1 MVDAP
6 TFPTGIGNKKTATK
20 TYIWLPDSK
29 GVLKKVEST
38 VAKKA
43 FVNLPAGSQVALA
56 EYLIATN
63 IKPTDASRKTLWNS
77 LVDGAVESY
86 KKGKKETPW
95 DSLDTLI
102 KNAPDLTP
110 ESVAYTEYD
119 DITAD
124 ALLSNIAK
132 SLGFDTSLITAAE
145 KTDFITKLNEQAKA
159 SGRVVQRK
167 VTGGGTETVTTPSLF
182 NAKDFTE
189 SWLWAKVNLDDVK
202 TIPGKAI
209 AQISSVKS
217 VLRAYNVTKFS
228 TKEINEFGIQ
238 LASGKLTADSLAETL
253 SAEASKNY
261 PLYASR
267 FANNTKLTV
276 RDIAEPAINII
287 AKYWEIDPESI
298 DLDNDMLDKF
308 LRPDGTVGKAEPMS
322 LADLTMAVKNH
333 PNAEK
338 TTWANEAARDGAVG
352 VARAMG
358 FGV

>member
-1 MVDAP
+1 MAEKP
-6 TFPTGIGNKKTATK
+6 EFPVIGNKKTATK

-43 FVNLPAGSQVALA
+43 FANLPTDSQVALA
-56 EYLIATN
+56 EYLMSTN
-63 IKPTDASRKTLWNS
+63 VKPTDAARKTLWNT
-77 LVDGAVESY
+77 LVDGAVDLY

-95 DSLDTLI
+95 DSLARLV
-102 KNAPDLTP
+102 KNAPELTP
-110 ESVAYTEYD
+110 ESVSYTEYD

-124 ALLSNIAK
+124 ALLSTIAK
-132 SLGFDTSLITAAE
+132 NLGFDTAVLSVADR
-145 KTDFITKLNEQAKA
+145 KDFINKLNEQAKA
-159 SGRVVQRK
+159 SGRVVSRT

-209 AQISSVKS
+209 AQISSIKD
-217 VLRAYNVTKFS
+217 VLRNYNVTKFS
-228 TKEINEFGIQ
+228 SKEINEFGIQ
-238 LASGKLTADSLAETL
+238 LASGRLTADSLAATF
-253 SAEASKNY
+253 SAEAAKNY
-261 PLYASR
+261 PLYADR
-267 FANNTKLTV
+267 LALNPKLTI

-287 AKYWEIDPESI
+287 SKYWEVDPESI
-298 DLDNDMLDKF
+298 NLDDDILDNF
-308 LRPDGTVGKAEPMS
+308 LRPDGTVGKAAPMS
-322 LADLTMAVKNH
+322 LADLTYAVKNH

-352 VARAMG
+352 IARAMG
-358 FGV
+358 FGI